1 MDVFRVSISRRVPP
15 KPMALSTMQDAMK
28 PQKQTILHQDRNQLL
43 ENGLRTLFL
52 TPRNSISLLIVQ
64 TSLSDEY

>member
-1 MDVFRVSISRRVPP
+1 
-15 KPMALSTMQDAMK
+15 MK
-28 PQKQTILHQDRNQLL
+28 PQEQTSLHQDENQLL